1 MPLSLSPVARV
12 IALVALSILLVLM
25 LIASVASGPSL
36 DERAHALLDTLHDEA
51 ARRVDRDRLARE
63 DGYAYTVDV
72 AQLALFAA
80 RSNDA
85 ALYLALADRMLE
97 TVVVDDPQDTYTRG
111 FVAWRHHPDQP
122 LDASGTT
129 EALRVAQALY
139 EAPGLERQAEHRP
152 VIERIL
158 AGYARHA
165 ATDQGMWFVRNYYN
179 LQTNAFS
186 PNSYLVDYDPDFV
199 AAFASAAGDPE
210 LVDLA
215 ERSNDLIR
223 DAATPAGLIH
233 AVVMPELATL
243 MPGDTPIFSPNRIEG
258 LGNVA
263 TVAIGT
269 VETDP
274 ATADRV
280 LDFAVDRL
288 HDLGRHYDA
297 TTGRRIA
304 DSPDA
309 HLVEHAVLLRL
320 AAARDHPDT
329 DRLLARLV
337 RQLERDAPVGN
348 KASLYT
354 LTECL
359 LALQSALSR

>member
-1 MPLSLSPVARV
+1 MPLSLSPVARL
-12 IALVALSILLVLM
+12 IAILALSILLVLM
-25 LIASVASGPSL
+25 LVASIAPGPTL
-36 DERAHALLDTLHDEA
+36 EQRAQAMFEVLHDEA
-51 ARRVDRDRLARE
+51 IRRVDRDRLARD

-80 RSNDA
+80 RANDA
-85 ALYLALADRMLE
+85 ALYLALADRLLD
-97 TVVVDDPQDTYTRG
+97 TVVIDDPQNPYIQG
-111 FVAWRHHPDQP
+111 FVAWRHHPDHP

-139 EAPGLERQAEHRP
+139 EAPGLERQSAHRP
-152 VIERIL
+152 VVERIL

-165 ATDQGMWFVRNYYN
+165 AVDQDVWFVRNYYN

-199 AAFASAAGDPE
+199 AALAAVTGDPE

-233 AVVMPELATL
+233 AVVMPELSTL
-243 MPGDTPIFSPNRIEG
+243 TPGDSPIFSPNRIEG

-263 TVAIGT
+263 TVALTT
-269 VETDP
+269 VHTDP
-274 ATADRV
+274 AVADRV
-280 LDFAVDRL
+280 LDFAIARL
-288 HDLGRHYDA
+288 HDLARHYDA
-297 TTGRRIA
+297 ATGERIA

-320 AAARDHPDT
+320 AAARDHPAT

-337 RQLERDAPVGN
+337 RQLERHKPIGN

-359 LALQSALSR
+359 LALQAALDR